1 MHRKKNDR
9 GDKGKNVQGRTKVK
23 RDERWRWK
31 KVRRLSIGW
40 DEQEKWG
47 GISEKDKRCEKG
59 DGDKEGARSV
69 LPEGLRLLCSC
80 RNCANCDSAL
90 LYSFKM
96 LSLLFMQQIYHIL
109 EE

>member
-1 MHRKKNDR
+1 MHRKKYDR

-59 DGDKEGARSV
+59 DGDKEGEIGVTIRTTIV
-69 LPEGLRLLCSC
+69 MQLWILRELW
-80 RNCANCDSAL
+80 
-90 LYSFKM
+90 
-96 LSLLFMQQIYHIL
+96 
-109 EE
+109 